1 MLMHL
6 AVPNEFEN
14 VLGDVDENLDELDEQ
29 DIRELWG
36 QSYEVIEERELNLQF
51 LSSLKSFFQDKALNF
66 APILKQI
73 FQAVQTKGKAVD
85 ASSWETSY
93 WQLLQMLFTGMYIES
108 NPMTENGYIKQ
119 FFEIEIKVDVLLL
132 RMVLEV
138 ITKTLKQVSP
148 SEEAFENS
156 NFLNSS

>member
-1 MLMHL
+1 
-6 AVPNEFEN
+6 
-14 VLGDVDENLDELDEQ
+14 
-29 DIRELWG
+29 
-36 QSYEVIEERELNLQF
+36 
-51 LSSLKSFFQDKALNF
+51 
-66 APILKQI
+66 
-73 FQAVQTKGKAVD
+73 
-85 ASSWETSY
+85 
-93 WQLLQMLFTGMYIES
+93 MLFTGMYIES
-108 NPMTENGYIKQ
+108 NPMTENGYVKQ